1 MFNLSPNIYMIISH
15 FSIFCGLLFLLNI
28 PAFAQPNASFIPL
41 FDGRSLDGWVI
52 ENSEANN
59 FYVEDG
65 VLRVEEPA
73 GWLRTS
79 QQYTDFT
86 LKVEFRFLTDAAD
99 SGIFVRVAGEE
110 PFARGWPGGSYQV
123 QTRDISKNKTTSPKL
138 LGDIYRHRMP
148 DGETEY
154 DADAAANAARPTG
167 EWQSFIIDVRGD
179 SLTVTLND
187 VPITRAR
194 GLLNPSGYIGL
205 QGETDVVEYRSIEIL
220 QDF

>member
-1 MFNLSPNIYMIISH
+1 MFNLSSDIYMVIRH
-15 FSIFCGLLFLLNI
+15 FSICSGLLILLNM
-28 PAFAQPNASFIPL
+28 PAFAQPNDSFVPL
-41 FDGRSLDGWVI
+41 FDGNSLDGWIV

-86 LKVEFRFLTDAAD
+86 LKVEFRFLTDEAD
-99 SGIFVRVAGEE
+99 SGIFVRVAGDE

-154 DADAAANAARPTG
+154 DTEAAENAARPTG
-167 EWQSFIIDVRGD
+167 EWQTFVIDVRGD

-194 GLLNPSGYIGL
+194 GLQNPGGYIGL
-205 QGETDVVEYRSIEIL
+205 QGETDVVEYRLIEISP
-220 QDF
+220 DS